1 MWWTGRGNSGDLW
14 LPEEK
19 KANLWHERGN
29 SSGSWPP
36 AFPLVLMDFMIIISP
51 MMSLKNANL
60 PLPHSPFLS
69 PIFSGGF
76 SRFPKPLRRL
86 FCILNAAFM

>member
-1 MWWTGRGNSGDLW
+1 MWWTGRGNSGGLW

-29 SSGSWPP
+29 SGGSWPP

-60 PLPHSPFLS
+60 PLPPSCSSFQGDFLVFPSP
-69 PIFSGGF
+69 
-76 SRFPKPLRRL
+76 
-86 FCILNAAFM
+86 